1 MFSKIIQIIVISII
15 FIMIVDNIYQ
25 FLKDSLTIPK
35 KHDLIYAPN
44 EKYKQM
50 LDILKMSG
58 TSFQNSS
65 STNNKTDTMQST
77 SSMQGAT
84 SINDIPMVPD
94 SLDHVSSQGN
104 SILSSSKLAPEN
116 AESMKTELKNF
127 MKQQLSSV
135 NKSSGSSR
143 QGVEFS

>member
-1 MFSKIIQIIVISII
+1 MV
-15 FIMIVDNIYQ
+15 VDNIYQ

-44 EKYKQM
+44 EKYNQM

-58 TSFQNSS
+58 TSFQNNVSS
-65 STNNKTDTMQST
+65 NNKTNTMQGT
-77 SSMQGAT
+77 T
-84 SINDIPMVPD
+84 SINDIPMVPQSSD
-94 SLDHVSSQGN
+94 YVSSQGN

-116 AESMKTELKNF
+116 AENMKTELKNF

-135 NKSSGSSR
+135 NKTSSSLKQSIGFTS
-143 QGVEFS
+143 